1 MMFEKGKRAQRQS
14 EDDKVFNRMLI
25 WLAGAVVVE
34 LLLFLLQKAYVEII
48 FDVAIASALSMFFRV
63 FSIAGAVIAVGCLV
77 WAVINY
83 RGNKPVTVPVIIAA
97 VAAVLWVISLLS
109 YFLYAEGIR
118 ILMLFPAAAAVL
130 IIIFFL
136 YQRPFFLNALLT
148 GGGLLALWL
157 HRQYYMTHPRAITAC
172 IIAGVV
178 VLALAAVLAFQ
189 LRKTDGKLFGI
200 RVMPVESNYMMTW
213 ITCAVVAVAMVAA
226 LILGTTAAYYLL
238 FVLVAWLFAQA
249 VFFTVKMM

>member
-1 MMFEKGKRAQRQS
+1 MFEKGKRAQRQS
-14 EDDKVFNRMLI
+14 EDDKVFNRMLV

-34 LLLFLLQKAYVEII
+34 LLLLFLQKVYVEMI
-48 FDVAIASALSMFFRV
+48 FDGVVALALSKVFYV
-63 FSIAGAVIAVGCLV
+63 FSYAGAAVVIGCAV
-77 WAVINY
+77 WAVLN
-83 RGNKPVTVPVIIAA
+83 RRSGKSVVLPGVVAA
-97 VAAVLWVISLLS
+97 VAAALWVVSFLS
-109 YFLYAEGIR
+109 AFFYAEGVR
-118 ILMLFPAAAAVL
+118 LLLLLPPAAAVL

-136 YQRPFFLNALLT
+136 YQRPFFFNAILT

-189 LRKTDGKLFGI
+189 LRKTDGKLFGV

-213 ITCAVVAVAMVAA
+213 ITCAVVAVAMIAA